1 MALELLGARD
11 LDLVAHPFAC
21 YCACVWCSWWVDQ
34 PLGHAVGAVCHIMV
48 VNFNNIN
55 ISWQPRRASGRGKK
69 KAQNTRTPPL
79 LVLYVLGKG
88 VK

>member
-1 MALELLGARD
+1 
-11 LDLVAHPFAC
+11 
-21 YCACVWCSWWVDQ
+21 
-34 PLGHAVGAVCHIMV
+34 MV
-48 VNFNNIN
+48 VKSNNIN
-55 ISWQPRRASGRGKK
+55 ISWQPRRASGRGEK